1 MRAGDAATQTGAVW
15 SAAAF
20 ANEHGARASAGLDD
34 GGASG
39 RRLAEAAGTADGTLA
54 DDADVWRWPMATA
67 PGIDALYGGH
77 FNLTSS
83 EFASAMN
90 WRLTLLP
97 ENANCSAYLTQA
109 ATPETLAYLAGNVSD
124 GTNAVGTN
132 VRSCDDAGVAADE
145 CCYAWK
151 GYHRASRVWYQDSD
165 LSANAANEAFGTSE
179 LLGAGIHTHPHAT
192 VGDFNADMYPDVIVG
207 NRLYVN
213 DGRGSFVHAAGA
225 VIGHGTRAFKMVFA
239 GDIDG
244 RAPDDLVVVY
254 DDGSVEVFL
263 TIFDPS
269 NTMYLSDT
277 AGIGFR
283 SVGTPLAPGAAQVT
297 TCVVES

>member
-1 MRAGDAATQTGAVW
+1 
-15 SAAAF
+15 
-20 ANEHGARASAGLDD
+20 
-34 GGASG
+34 
-39 RRLAEAAGTADGTLA
+39 
-54 DDADVWRWPMATA
+54 MATA

-97 ENANCSAYLTQA
+97 ENANCSAYLTQP

-132 VRSCDDAGVAADE
+132 VRSCDDAGIAADE
-145 CCYAWK
+145 CCHAWK

-165 LSANAANEAFGTSE
+165 LSANAADEAFGSSE

-192 VGDFNADMYPDVIVG
+192 VGDFNADAYPDVIVG

-213 DGRGSFVHAAGA
+213 NGRGSLVHAAGA
-225 VIGHGTRAFKMVFA
+225 EIGHGTRAFKMVFA

-244 RAPDDLVVVY
+244 VAPTTWWSSMTTGRSRCSSPSTARRTRPTWPTRAAS
-254 DDGSVEVFL
+254 GSGRW
-263 TIFDPS
+263 
-269 NTMYLSDT
+269 
-277 AGIGFR
+277 AR
-283 SVGTPLAPGAAQVT
+283 RWRLARRR
-297 TCVVES
+297 